1 MPSSNREP
9 ERQSPPAPKDAL
21 YAQPSVDA
29 DHGAVAQNNSAGG
42 SVYAPIIKIDLSDRR
57 LPADQIVSGSIP
69 HIPPAL
75 QPREDL
81 LRSLR
86 LAGLGVPS
94 VRSVTGMP
102 GAGKTQIAAAYAREC
117 IDAEWRLV
125 AWINAEN
132 AATVMSD
139 LSLVASQLGIG
150 QPGMPMEAIG
160 KLVRGR
166 LEADG
171 ERCLLVF
178 DNVTDP
184 KAIRTYIPAA
194 GKAHVV
200 LTSSRTIALGMAVT
214 VEVFTESESLA
225 FLEARTRCGD
235 PSTAARLAEELGWL
249 PLALAHAAAVIAV
262 QHLTYDTYLNRL
274 REFSLAEFLPLP
286 DDDPY
291 PRGLAESVLLS
302 LNAVMEADHSGLCK
316 DLLNLISLLSP
327 AGVTRDLLYSA
338 VDATAGPAEVDAA
351 LGRLSSFSLL
361 AFSADGT
368 KVMAHR
374 LVMRVIRE
382 HHIHGGLLLALA
394 TLACEA
400 LDVVRRSL
408 GEGSWHL
415 QDTRDFVSHVT
426 AMCDHLIPV
435 LRDDDP
441 VAGVLLTLR
450 DHALSDLDSLYRKIL
465 LDHYRVPLHSGLRE
479 SFDAQ
484 SHQFDMCAGDEVT
497 VRVKLGGTGSHPVL
511 ADVSYEVLGCATTMA
526 SASIMADMIIGRT
539 VGEAMDINEAFQK
552 LIRSRGIT
560 RKDEDLLG
568 DAIIFEF
575 VSKHPDRI
583 RCAMLAWVA
592 WEAATT
598 QALTQWSCG
607 ST

>member
-1 MPSSNREP
+1 MPSSSMEP
-9 ERQSPPAPKDAL
+9 ERQSRPALKGPL
-21 YAQPSVDA
+21 SAQPAVDA

-42 SVYAPIIKIDLSDRR
+42 NVYAPIIKIDLPDRR
-57 LPADQIVSGSIP
+57 HPGDQVVSGNIP
-69 HIPPAL
+69 HIPLAA
-75 QPREDL
+75 QSREDL

-86 LAGLGVPS
+86 LAGPGVPS
-94 VRSVTGMP
+94 IRSVTGMP
-102 GAGKTQIAAAYAREC
+102 GAGKTQVAAAYAREC
-117 IDAEWRLV
+117 IDAGWRLV

-132 AATVMSD
+132 TATVLSD

-184 KAIRTYIPAA
+184 KALRAYIPAA

-200 LTSSRTIALGMAVT
+200 LTSSRMIALGMAVR
-214 VEVFTESESLA
+214 VDVFTEAESLA
-225 FLEARTRCGD
+225 FLEASTRCGD
-235 PSTAARLAEELGWL
+235 PISAARLGEELGWL

-274 REFSLAEFLPLP
+274 RTFSLAEFLPLP

-302 LNAVMEADHSGLCK
+302 LNAVMVADHSGLCK
-316 DLLNLISLLSP
+316 DLLNLICLLSP

-338 VDATAGPAEVDAA
+338 VGATASQAEVDGAI
-351 LGRLSSFSLL
+351 GRLARFSLL
-361 AFSADGT
+361 TFSADGT
-368 KVMAHR
+368 TVMAHR

-382 HHIHGGLLLALA
+382 HHIHGGRLLALA
-394 TLACEA
+394 TWACEA
-400 LDVVRRSL
+400 LDVVRGSL
-408 GEGSWHL
+408 GEGSRHP
-415 QDTRDFVSHVT
+415 QDARDFVSHVT
-426 AMCDHLIPV
+426 AMCDHLIPS

-450 DHALSDLDSLYRKIL
+450 DHALSDLNSFYREIL
-465 LDHYRVPLHSGLRE
+465 LDHYREPLHVGLRE
-479 SFDAQ
+479 PFDAQ
-484 SHQFDMCAGDEVT
+484 SHQIDICAGDEVT
-497 VRVKLGGTGSHPVL
+497 VRVKLGGTGSSPVL
-511 ADVSYEVLGCATTMA
+511 ADVSYEVLGCSTTMA
-526 SASIMADMIIGRT
+526 SASVMAGMIIGKT
-539 VGEAMDINEAFQK
+539 VGEAMGINEAFQK

-560 RKDEDLLG
+560 RQDEDLLG
-568 DAIIFEF
+568 DAIIFKF
-575 VSKHPDRI
+575 VSKDPSRI
-583 RCAMLAWVA
+583 RCALLAWKA

-598 QALTQWSCG
+598 QALSQWGCG